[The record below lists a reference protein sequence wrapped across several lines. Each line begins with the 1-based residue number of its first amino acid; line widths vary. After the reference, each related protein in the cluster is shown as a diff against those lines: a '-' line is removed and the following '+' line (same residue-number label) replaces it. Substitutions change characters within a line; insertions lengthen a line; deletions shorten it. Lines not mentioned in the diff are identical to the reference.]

1 MILVYIV
8 LILVLLVDLVLYIP
22 LKLHIYQDNQCVY
35 IYFYSLQ
42 IIKIDKQSHF
52 NILKNKISIDN
63 IIDSDKEDLKVINSI
78 NIELIYI
85 RLNENTTL
93 EHAQFLYPL
102 LIINDVIN
110 IVDYKI
116 SYKTKFYIRISFKLS
131 NLIFKL
137 ITIRRN
143 KIERTSN
150 K

>member
-1 MILVYIV
+1 MFYGQKVDSSTINNDKM
-8 LILVLLVDLVLYIP
+8 LIP
-22 LKLHIYQDNQCVY
+22 
-35 IYFYSLQ
+35 
-42 IIKIDKQSHF
+42 
-52 NILKNKISIDN
+52 
-63 IIDSDKEDLKVINSI
+63 NSI